1 MTVAIGDPKT
11 AEPYVGQFAE
21 LKAALPGHRLA
32 WLRRLREDA
41 IGRFSELG
49 FATPKVEEWKFT
61 NLAPLTGTVFT
72 PPAEGA
78 EAAAVSRESLAPF
91 AIPEQTCHR
100 LVFVNGRHRADLS
113 DPGGLP
119 AGVELTSLAMVL
131 AEEPDLVRPH
141 LGRVAELD
149 GQALVALNAAFMA
162 DGAVLRLKP
171 GAVLERPLHLL
182 FLATGQRA
190 PAVMHLRNV
199 IVAERASDATI
210 VESYAGP
217 EGGRYWTNAVTEVV
231 AAPDSVLR
239 HYKLQHESHEAFHLA
254 INQVHLAEGSSYESF
269 VLSLGGRLSRNEI
282 HAALDGARIECRLN
296 GANLLRG
303 RQHADNS
310 TWIDH
315 LKPGSRCSEIYK
327 SVVDDDGH
335 SVFQGKIIVRPD
347 AQKTDAHQL
356 NKTILLSRT
365 AQAESKPELEIHA
378 DDVKCSHGAA
388 AGELD
393 REAMFYLRSRGLD
406 EARARQL
413 LIEAFVGELIDEI
426 GAKAVRS
433 HFEDVVSSW
442 LASGETREGS

>member
-11 AEPYVGQFAE
+11 AAPYVGQFAE

-78 EAAAVSRESLAPF
+78 EAAFTRESLAAF
-91 AIPEQTCHR
+91 AIPDESCHR

-119 AGVELTSLAMVL
+119 AGVELSSLAVVL
-131 AEEPDLVRPH
+131 AQEPELVRPH

-171 GAVLERPLHLL
+171 GAVLERPVQLL
-182 FLATGQRA
+182 FVATPQEA
-190 PAVMHLRNV
+190 PAVTHLRNV
-199 IVAERASDATI
+199 IVAERGSDATI
-210 VESYAGP
+210 VESYVGP

-239 HYKLQHESHEAFHLA
+239 HYKLQDEAQEAFHLA
-254 INQVHLAEGSSYESF
+254 VNRVHLAERSSFESF

-296 GANLLRG
+296 GASLLRG

-315 LKPGSRCSEIYK
+315 LKPGSRCREIYK

-335 SVFQGKIIVRPD
+335 SVFQGKITVRPD

-356 NKTILLSRT
+356 NKNMLLSPT
-365 AQAESKPELEIHA
+365 AQADSKPELEIHA

-426 GAKAVRS
+426 TAKAVRS
-433 HFEDVVSSW
+433 HFGRVVLSW
-442 LASGETREGS
+442 LANGATREGA